1 MVFKLGSLFIWSL
14 PRVTWASV
22 VLRESVSRSST
33 CILSLLRWQAWKFQV
48 TESPFLTLLT
58 EERSTPSHP
67 IPYLRYIIP
76 SVPGGVKIS
85 RWQKSPSMI
94 KQSTVT
100 ETYTVCIF
108 YLPVLNVFLFKGKCS
123 VRCLKHVTWV
133 YVGMHWVQI
142 HRKGK

>member
-14 PRVTWASV
+14 PRVMWASV

-33 CILSLLRWQAWKFQV
+33 CIPSLLRWQAWKF
-48 TESPFLTLLT
+48 
-58 EERSTPSHP
+58 PSYRKPISHFTYRRKVYSLSP

-108 YLPVLNVFLFKGKCS
+108 YLPVLNVFLFKEKCS